1 MDTKQ
6 AYDTWSQQYDT
17 NNNRTRDLEAQSLR
31 IILEKINFDHCL
43 EIGCGTG
50 KNTVWLMGKA
60 RHVTAVDLSDRMLE
74 KAKEKIDS
82 ERVAFKQADIT
93 QPWTFREQLY
103 DLVSFSLVLEHID
116 DLDPVFGEASRS
128 LNNGGYLYVGEL
140 HPFKQYTGTKARF
153 DTEEGRQV
161 VDCYTHNVS
170 DFIQA
175 AKKQGLVLLDVNEYF
190 DDNDRTEIPRI
201 LAMLFK
207 KAGTEGINL

>member
-6 AYDTWSQQYDT
+6 AYDTWSRQYDT

-31 IILEKINFDHCL
+31 ITLEKIVFGNCL

-50 KNTVWLMGKA
+50 KNTSWLMEKA

-82 ERVAFKQADIT
+82 DKVVFKQADIT
-93 QPWTFREQLY
+93 KPWAFREGLY
-103 DLVSFSLVLEHID
+103 DLVGFSLVLEHID
-116 DLDPVFGEASRS
+116 DLDPVFSEASHS
-128 LNNGGYLYVGEL
+128 LRNGGYLYLGEL
-140 HPFKQYTGTKARF
+140 HPFKQYTGVKARF

-207 KAGTEGINL
+207 KAGTAGINL